1 MTGMRLGGVD
11 PSILRELSGVYK
23 PFVKAFKELISNAF
37 DADSE
42 HVRVEFSDDFSSVT
56 LRDDGNGMTPF
67 EFRNDFTRIGGG
79 ARRWSGEKTPSG
91 RLRIGSK
98 GIGFLALARYCD
110 RLVVESSGNR
120 AFQLNIELPTTP
132 IVVKLPALL
141 GVPMDSALLAR
152 HLSCNVR
159 PKNSRDRKLTEGRH
173 YAWNRKNGQISVR
186 RNNVG
191 PIVLIAT
198 VNCHDLAFKATLDF
212 DRLLRL
218 ADNADLEKLD
228 DFASIEVYEADQEHI
243 APGTCV
249 TALGLKNF
257 VRRDLRTVQRKG
269 FVRNISSRAG
279 FERFLWSLS
288 RCTPLPYATPVHR
301 KNEEIGKLLTIPPRS
316 TLIGIEVCHGG
327 TSRPL
332 RRPVFPLES
341 DSPSVEPDMYVKVE
355 INEGGVS
362 AVGFLAGYES
372 IVFPGEYRGISIR
385 VRGVSIGDAGFLGA
399 ESVLTGAYKAALS
412 QITGEINVLSGL
424 DAADTL
430 NPGRES
436 FYEESEHFKILQRHL
451 IGEGEKV
458 GGYLG
463 RVIATVLRH
472 SGVRSA
478 LTGVLSRAN
487 AHRRTL
493 DDISAAVTQLIA
505 GGDKT
510 GDALRRFLKSKR
522 SRLNGLADARPFD
535 LSFPTRIGGLNVVPS
550 RGLAEP
556 AVIDYCSEQI
566 KIDATRPEWDWS
578 LVLFDRRF
586 KLIHKAG
593 QPNHP
598 IGEVDVKRGLIF
610 INWGHPIKPQM
621 DERGFLRTAVAWVLA
636 KEAARTDPG
645 VMMDAA
651 LRILSFTNST
661 NG

>member
-1 MTGMRLGGVD
+1 MLGMRLGGVD

-42 HVRVEFSDDFSSVT
+42 HVRVDFSDEFSSVT
-56 LRDDGNGMTPF
+56 VKDDGNGMTPF
-67 EFRNDFTRIGGG
+67 EFRSDFTRIGGG
-79 ARRWSGEKTPSG
+79 ARRWSGEKTPKG

-110 RLVVESSGNR
+110 RLEVESSADR
-120 AFQLNIELPTTP
+120 AFQLKIEVPTTP
-132 IVVKLPALL
+132 TVVDLPVLL
-141 GVPMDSALLAR
+141 GVPVDSALLAR
-152 HLSCNVR
+152 HLSCKLW
-159 PKNSRDRKLTEGRH
+159 PKHSHERKLTEGRH
-173 YAWNRKNGQISVR
+173 YAWNRKKGQISIR
-186 RNNVG
+186 RGVG
-191 PIVLIAT
+191 PVVLIAT
-198 VNCHDLAFKATLDF
+198 VNCDRLAFKATLDF

-228 DFASIEVYEADQEHI
+228 DFASIEVYEFDQEKP
-243 APGTCV
+243 APGTRV
-249 TALGLKNF
+249 TALDLKNF
-257 VRRDLRTVQRKG
+257 VRRELRTGQRKG
-269 FVRNISSRAG
+269 FVRNVSSRAG

-288 RCTPLPYATPVHR
+288 RCTPLPYVTPVQR
-301 KNEEIGKLLTIPPRS
+301 TNEDIAKQLTLPSRS
-316 TLIGIEVCHGG
+316 TLSGLEICHGR
-327 TSRPL
+327 TTKAL
-332 RRPVFPLES
+332 RRPIFPFES
-341 DSPSVEPDMYVKVE
+341 DSPPVEPDMLIKVD
-355 INEGGVS
+355 INEGGLS

-372 IVFPGEYRGISIR
+372 IIFPAEYRGISIR
-385 VRGVSIGDAGFLGA
+385 VRGVSIGDAAFLGA
-399 ESVLTGAYKAALS
+399 ESLLTGAYKAALS

-436 FYEESEHFKILQRHL
+436 FYEESEHFKILQRQL
-451 IGEGEKV
+451 IGEGERV
-458 GGYLG
+458 GGCLG
-463 RVIATVLRH
+463 RVIAAVLRH

-478 LTGVLSRAN
+478 LRGVFNRAN

-505 GGDKT
+505 CGDKT
-510 GDALRRFLKSKR
+510 GDALRRFLKSKY

-535 LSFPTRIGGLNVVPS
+535 LGFPARIGGLTVVSSP
-550 RGLAEP
+550 RLAEP
-556 AVIDYCSEQI
+556 SVIDYCSEQI
-566 KIDATRPEWDWS
+566 KIDMTRPEWDWS

-586 KLIHKAG
+586 KLIHKTG
-593 QPNHP
+593 QPSHP
-598 IGEVDVKRGLIF
+598 IGEVDVKRGVIF

-636 KEAARTDPG
+636 KEAARSDPG
-645 VMMDAA
+645 LMMDAA